1 MTHALDWMN
10 LLIRWAHLGFG
21 IAWIGSSFYFVWLDS
36 HLTKP
41 DPPRH
46 GVDGEIWMV
55 HSGGF
60 YQVEKRKIGPGEMPP
75 LLHWFKYE
83 ALFTMVTGLL
93 LLAVVYYFT
102 GGVYLVDPA
111 RSSITPGQAVGL
123 SIGLIIGSWLV
134 YDALWRSPLGRQGW
148 PATAISFIL
157 LGGLVYGLCQV
168 YSGRA
173 AYVHVGAILGCVMVI
188 NVWMRILPAQ
198 QKMIDATREGRQPDF
213 TLGEAAKRRSM
224 HNSYLTFPVLFIM
237 LSNHYPQTWG
247 MRDNW
252 FPLALLI
259 VLGASVRH
267 LMIGKTKAKA
277 WAAVPAAAAL
287 ALAVFATKPKVV
299 SAGAV
304 ARMDMT
310 VFPEA
315 RAIINRRCLPC
326 HSQYPTDDVF
336 RAAPNGVM
344 FDSPDL
350 VLARA
355 DRIRERAVV
364 QATMPLGNKTGM
376 TDEERATLGRW
387 LVAGG
392 R

>member
-1 MTHALDWMN
+1 MNHALDWIN
-10 LLIRWAHLGFG
+10 LLVRWGHLGFG

-41 DPPRH
+41 QPPRH

-83 ALFTMVTGLL
+83 ALFTMISGLL

-102 GGVYLVDPA
+102 GGIYLVDPA
-111 RSSITPGQAVGL
+111 RSSITPGQATAL
-123 SIGLIIGSWLV
+123 SIGLIVGSWLV
-134 YDALWRSPLGRQGW
+134 YDTLWRSPLAEAGW
-148 PATAISFIL
+148 PATSLSFLL
-157 LGGLVYGLCQV
+157 LGALVYGLCQV
-168 YSGRA
+168 FSGRA
-173 AYVHVGAILGCVMVI
+173 AYMHVGAIMGCIMVI
-188 NVWMRILPAQ
+188 NVWVRILPSQ

-213 TLGEAAKRRSM
+213 SLGEAAKRRSM
-224 HNSYLTFPVLFIM
+224 HNSYMTFPVLFIM
-237 LSNHYPQTWG
+237 LSNHFPQTWG

-259 VLGASVRH
+259 ILGASARH
-267 LMIGKTKAKA
+267 LMIGKTARKY

-287 ALAVFATKPKVV
+287 LLAVVATRPKQ
-299 SAGAV
+299 AAATGV
-304 ARMDMT
+304 ARLDMDR
-310 VFPEA
+310 FGEA

-326 HSQYPTDDVF
+326 HSQYPTDDLF
-336 RAAPNGVM
+336 RTAPNGVT
-344 FDSPDL
+344 FDTPAQI
-350 VLARA
+350 LARA

-364 QATMPLGNKTGM
+364 QKTMPLGNKTGI
-376 TDEERATLGRW
+376 TDEERALLAQW
-387 LVAGG
+387 LSS
-392 R
+392 RI